1 MVVEAGQGQVLLQ
14 EGAEGVGV
22 GGGLEKIEAR
32 VKQQVVSTSYQF
44 ISINF
49 FLLSCKV
56 FNSLC
61 RIYLIF
67 LSQSSSQS

>member
-14 EGAEGVGV
+14 EGAEGV

-44 ISINF
+44 ISIIF
-49 FLLSCKV
+49 FGYSVKV
-56 FNSLC
+56 FNALC
-61 RIYLIF
+61 TIYLIS
-67 LSQSSSQS
+67 LSQSSSPS

>member
-1 MVVEAGQGQVLLQ
+1 MVVEAGQGEVLLQ
-14 EGAEGVGV
+14 EGAEGV

-49 FLLSCKV
+49 FCYSVKFSTHCAE
-56 FNSLC
+56 
-61 RIYLIF
+61 YT
-67 LSQSSSQS
+67 

>member
-1 MVVEAGQGQVLLQ
+1 VVVEAGQGQVLLQ
-14 EGAEGVGV
+14 EGAEGV

-61 RIYLIF
+61 TIYLIS
-67 LSQSSSQS
+67 LSQSSSPS